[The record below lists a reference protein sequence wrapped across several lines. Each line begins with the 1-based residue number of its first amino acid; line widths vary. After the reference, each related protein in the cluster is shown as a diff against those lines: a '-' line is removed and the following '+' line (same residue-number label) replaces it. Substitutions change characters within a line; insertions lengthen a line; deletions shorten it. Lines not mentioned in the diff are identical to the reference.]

1 MQKKVQEKQPTRR
14 EKGFGFMALSESHDY
29 NLSLELNK
37 DVLLLRRSGMQKWR
51 NDNGGFKRV

>member
-14 EKGFGFMALSESHDY
+14 EKGFGFMALSDSDDY

-37 DVLLLRRSGMQKWR
+37 DVLLLR
-51 NDNGGFKRV
+51 